1 MRHRFLPATAGGPT
15 GLAESESAR
24 HSRVRQYWAAVAVL
38 VAEHQA
44 EPRKLQCLWLFFEL
58 SRGCAEIVAP
68 SRSWFGVSPG
78 VLSCG
83 AGPRAVH
90 QLAVPNAAELLLL
103 IGEEYHR
110 AGMPDRE
117 IIARQESCA
126 ILRELADRDPRNRD
140 LHRHLSIHLSQLAK
154 AEFEMGDLG
163 GALARQEKSL
173 LISRKLRKAGS
184 SRSEQI
190 TDAETLAAVADLQFE
205 LQRMILHSR
214 LIRSCSHW
222 SAIWLHQ
229 IRRTRV
235 GTGTFLVP

>member
-1 MRHRFLPATAGGPT
+1 MRHPSCLPRQETDRARR
-15 GLAESESAR
+15 SESAR

-126 ILRELADRDPRNRD
+126 ILRERPIGIPEIAICTDIFRLVFFPN
-140 LHRHLSIHLSQLAK
+140 
-154 AEFEMGDLG
+154 
-163 GALARQEKSL
+163 SL
-173 LISRKLRKAGS
+173 KQNSRWA
-184 SRSEQI
+184 
-190 TDAETLAAVADLQFE
+190 TL
-205 LQRMILHSR
+205 M
-214 LIRSCSHW
+214 
-222 SAIWLHQ
+222 
-229 IRRTRV
+229 
-235 GTGTFLVP
+235 